1 MMINGG
7 RILKKKELRQTAEW
21 QNKKTDIRKLER
33 KFRNILILTLV
44 VVAAMSAMGHYLMKR
59 YTTTIMNVYAT
70 QQDNYVQLV
79 LDQINLQ
86 ENGTEE
92 SIISDIIETLDSGN
106 THYWTLSK
114 EENILFV
121 KNVTETDKYQGAS
134 LDEFYDTG
142 SADEFVKSLRLN
154 HVTHELIKMDGSL
167 YVASGVIFSY
177 NDTQY
182 TLCLLT
188 DETVILDNNEFLST
202 RISMYIYV
210 IIIMV
215 LMLLVAMV
223 AEMTVKKRELDNN
236 LLHSRLEL
244 QNQHIERLEREAKE
258 RDAYDTRLNLY
269 QEAALPAFARKLDE
283 KNVDQ
288 AVVAVLRF
296 TTETDTKQFLAD
308 SMTKLDDE
316 ILRFK
321 KDETG
326 IILLMCHYTYEMAW
340 RVIHNVGAIDQIRH
354 MEDIKESKKTITEA
368 CAEAEEKEW

>member
-1 MMINGG
+1 M
-7 RILKKKELRQTAEW
+7 
-21 QNKKTDIRKLER
+21 
-33 KFRNILILTLV
+33 
-44 VVAAMSAMGHYLMKR
+44 
-59 YTTTIMNVYAT
+59 
-70 QQDNYVQLV
+70 
-79 LDQINLQ
+79 
-86 ENGTEE
+86 
-92 SIISDIIETLDSGN
+92 
-106 THYWTLSK
+106 
-114 EENILFV
+114 
-121 KNVTETDKYQGAS
+121 
-134 LDEFYDTG
+134 
-142 SADEFVKSLRLN
+142 
-154 HVTHELIKMDGSL
+154 
-167 YVASGVIFSY
+167 
-177 NDTQY
+177 
-182 TLCLLT
+182 T

-215 LMLLVAMV
+215 LMLLVAMG

-236 LLHSRLEL
+236 LLHSRLEI

-269 QEAALPAFARKLDE
+269 QEAVLPAFARKLDE

-288 AVVAVLRF
+288 AVLAVLSF
-296 TTETDTKQFLAD
+296 ATEADTKQFLAD

-321 KDETG
+321 KDDTR

-340 RVIHNVGAIDQIRH
+340 RVIHNVGAVDQIRH